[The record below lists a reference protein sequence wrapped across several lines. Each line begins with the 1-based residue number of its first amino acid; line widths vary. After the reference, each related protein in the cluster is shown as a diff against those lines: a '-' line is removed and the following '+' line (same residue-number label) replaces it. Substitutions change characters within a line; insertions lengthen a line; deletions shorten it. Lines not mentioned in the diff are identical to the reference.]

1 MEGLLAMLLAN
12 SWCSNSGEGGG
23 VGRPY
28 LVVRRGRREG
38 IEGDFGREATSAHD
52 IGFLGVAGVVAC
64 DVVGEAGGVA
74 SGEGGEGGVA
84 NATVA

>member
-1 MEGLLAMLLAN
+1 MRCFTAVVKGLLAMLLAN

-28 LVVRRGRREG
+28 LTMRRGRREG
-38 IEGDFGREATSAHD
+38 FVEGDFGLEATSAHD
-52 IGFLGVAGVVAC
+52 IGFLGVAGVVA
-64 DVVGEAGGVA
+64 GA
-74 SGEGGEGGVA
+74 EGGEGGVA